1 MLHYIIQTIAF
12 QLLFLL
18 VYDVLLKKE
27 TFFNWNRAYLII
39 TPLLSLAL
47 PFIQLDSFKEVVPQA
62 YAMQLPVI
70 VLAETTVTESQA
82 AQASLLPDLF
92 WWQWLLL
99 AGSLLS
105 VLWFG
110 YKLYKIY
117 QLKRQGKIHWYQEYT
132 EVLLT
137 KSEVA
142 FSFFKHIFLG
152 DSIKEKN
159 HQHIIEH
166 ELVHIKEKHTW
177 DLMLFELLRIVFWFN
192 PLIYIYQARVSELH
206 EFIADAHTAKKSKK
220 QSYELLLEQ
229 VFNTEHISF
238 INHFFNHSLIKKRIV
253 MLQKT
258 RSRKV
263 WQLKYLLMVPL
274 VLGMLVYT
282 SCEKDKSENSEV
294 TAIDDIALK
303 KEIEERIDSRLENG
317 ENLNDLISEYRKE
330 YPFTKGKIQSKEE
343 YYAGNY
349 LKYKYINNQAVTS
362 NSSDD
367 ILLEQMDSIYKRP
380 YSEYVEWASSPEGKQ
395 ARTRS
400 QSSGKHTGTPFTVVS
415 QKPTFKGHENDEN
428 LFESFKEQLDI
439 HVRKNFRYPE
449 EAQLNGEQG
458 RVYVQFIVGKEGNV
472 TVLNLRGPAKSLE
485 AEALRIIE
493 KLPQLNPGK
502 DKDGNPVPVS
512 FAYPISFS
520 LDTPTPGEN
529 KPMNKQDGGPEVPFA
544 VVSQKPAFPTCIDI
558 IEKEQFQC
566 FKDQLDAHVRKYFR
580 YPKKAHDQGVQGRV
594 YVQFKINPDGSTTVM
609 RTRGPHELLEAEA
622 KRIINALP
630 VIEPGRDDNGNAVP
644 VTFAYPIVFRLSDQ
658 TKFTKVSDKQTSM
671 VKPNAGARAV
681 YQEYDS
687 SLESGIVK
695 GNVSNN
701 GKGLPGVAIV
711 IEGTSKGAVTNYD
724 GDFAIKV
731 EKGQKLIFQYK
742 GLPNTEVKIA
752 DNNVLK
758 IIM

>member
-238 INHFFNHSLIKKRIV
+238 INQFFNHSLIKKRIV

-274 VLGMLVYT
+274 VLGMLIYT
-282 SCEKDKSENSEV
+282 SCEKEV
-294 TAIDDIALK
+294 TTEEPVVDSEAAL
-303 KEIEERIDSRLENG
+303 EEQLR
-317 ENLNDLISEYRKE
+317 
-330 YPFTKGKIQSKEE
+330 
-343 YYAGNY
+343 
-349 LKYKYINNQAVTS
+349 
-362 NSSDD
+362 
-367 ILLEQMDSIYKRP
+367 LLEAKIKED
-380 YSEYVEWASSPEGKQ
+380 PEAFTPEMKQ
-395 ARTRS
+395 RLMSTLGNDAKNDVNKES
-400 QSSGKHTGTPFTVVS
+400 NELTVVAFS
-415 QKPTFKGHENDEN
+415 LNPNQEKSKDINYGLEVVPSPPSFNIGDYNEGGTKTFTDGLNRFIK
-428 LFESFKEQLDI
+428 
-439 HVRKNFRYPE
+439 RNFRYPE
-449 EAQLNGEQG
+449 FAAENLIEG
-458 RVYVQFIVGKEGNV
+458 RVMASFKIEKDGRITIEGISGV
-472 TVLNLRGPAKSLE
+472 HQSLE
-485 AEALRIIE
+485 DEVERMLLKMPI
-493 KLPQLNPGK
+493 LNPGK
-502 DKDGNPVPVS
+502 DETGNPVPV
-512 FAYPISFS
+512 
-520 LDTPTPGEN
+520 
-529 KPMNKQDGGPEVPFA
+529 
-544 VVSQKPAFPTCIDI
+544 
-558 IEKEQFQC
+558 
-566 FKDQLDAHVRKYFR
+566 
-580 YPKKAHDQGVQGRV
+580 
-594 YVQFKINPDGSTTVM
+594 
-609 RTRGPHELLEAEA
+609 
-622 KRIINALP
+622 IINYP
-630 VIEPGRDDNGNAVP
+630 V
-644 VTFAYPIVFRLSDQ
+644 VF
-658 TKFTKVSDKQTSM
+658 
-671 VKPNAGARAV
+671 
-681 YQEYDS
+681 
-687 SLESGIVK
+687 
-695 GNVSNN
+695 
-701 GKGLPGVAIV
+701 
-711 IEGTSKGAVTNYD
+711 
-724 GDFAIKV
+724 
-731 EKGQKLIFQYK
+731 KL
-742 GLPNTEVKIA
+742 N
-752 DNNVLK
+752 
-758 IIM
+758 

>member
-238 INHFFNHSLIKKRIV
+238 INQFFNHSLIKKRIV

-282 SCEKDKSENSEV
+282 SCEKE
-294 TAIDDIALK
+294 A
-303 KEIEERIDSRLENG
+303 
-317 ENLNDLISEYRKE
+317 
-330 YPFTKGKIQSKEE
+330 KEE
-343 YYAGNY
+343 S
-349 LKYKYINNQAVTS
+349 T
-362 NSSDD
+362 
-367 ILLEQMDSIYKRP
+367 
-380 YSEYVEWASSPEGKQ
+380 PEN
-395 ARTRS
+395 TVLN
-400 QSSGKHTGTPFTVVS
+400 TEDVPFTVVA

-428 LFESFKEQLDI
+428 LFESFKEEI
-439 HVRKNFRYPE
+439 NAHVRKHFTYPK
-449 EAQLNGEQG
+449 EAMENGEEG
-458 RVYVQFIVGKEGNV
+458 RVYVLFRIDTNGEAE
-472 TVLNLRGPAKSLE
+472 VLRLRGPAKSLE
-485 AEALRIIE
+485 KEANRIIE
-493 KLPQLNPGK
+493 LLPQLNPGR
-502 DKDGNPVPVS
+502 DKSDNVVPVS

>member
-238 INHFFNHSLIKKRIV
+238 INQFFNHSLIKKRIV

-282 SCEKDKSENSEV
+282 SCEKE
-294 TAIDDIALK
+294 A
-303 KEIEERIDSRLENG
+303 
-317 ENLNDLISEYRKE
+317 
-330 YPFTKGKIQSKEE
+330 KEE
-343 YYAGNY
+343 S
-349 LKYKYINNQAVTS
+349 T
-362 NSSDD
+362 
-367 ILLEQMDSIYKRP
+367 
-380 YSEYVEWASSPEGKQ
+380 PEN
-395 ARTRS
+395 TVLN
-400 QSSGKHTGTPFTVVS
+400 TEDVPFTVVA
-415 QKPTFKGHENDEN
+415 QKPSFKGYENDED
-428 LFESFKEQLDI
+428 LFKSFKEQLDNHI
-439 HVRKNFRYPE
+439 RKNFRYPE
-449 EAQLNGEQG
+449 EAQEKGEQG
-458 RVYVQFIVGKEGNV
+458 RVYVQFRVETSGNI
-472 TVLNLRGPAKSLE
+472 TVLNLRGPTKLLE
-485 AEALRIIE
+485 GEALRIFE
-493 KLPQLNPGK
+493 KLPQLNPGR
-502 DKDGNPVPVS
+502 DKNDNVVPVS

-529 KPMNKQDGGPEVPFA
+529 KPMNKQDGGPEVPYNVA
-544 VVSQKPAFPTCIDI
+544 YQKPAFPTCIDI